1 MIASLDFHLAAVRL
15 HGEILTETIPAAR
28 PFVTA
33 LRFALDAIAE
43 SVAVLPEAD
52 RPPLTRKE
60 AAGYLAISTT
70 TFDVLRR
77 KGEIVA
83 CGENGFPSGVGFRRQ
98 LRFAKSELDRILGA
112 K

>member
-43 SVAVLPEAD
+43 SVAILPEAD

-60 AAGYLAISTT
+60 AATYLSISTT
-70 TFDVLRR
+70 TLDMLRR
-77 KGEIVA
+77 RGLIVA
-83 CGENGFPSGVGFRRQ
+83 AGENGIPSAYGHRRQ
-98 LRFAKSELDRILGA
+98 VRYTKSELDRILGA